1 MSDVITIAT
10 LPAKMLSM
18 NSIDDTMLVLT
29 SDNRRF
35 CVGLSLDQQ
44 WMIHVYLSQKF
55 AKMAAE
61 SNDAA

>member
-1 MSDVITIAT
+1 MNEATIAT

-18 NSIDDTMLVLT
+18 NSIDDTMLVQT
-29 SDNRRF
+29 NDNRRF
-35 CVGLSLDQQ
+35 CFGLSLYQQ

>member
-1 MSDVITIAT
+1 MSEVATIAT

-18 NSIDDTMLVLT
+18 NSIDDTMLVQT
-29 SDNRRF
+29 NDNRRF
-35 CVGLSLDQQ
+35 CVGLSLGQQ

>member
-18 NSIDDTMLVLT
+18 NSIDDTMLVQT
-29 SDNRRF
+29 NDNRRF
-35 CVGLSLDQQ
+35 CVSLSLDQQ